1 MTQAGAVRRP
11 SLPAHLGSAFSLA
24 DARDAGVSAS
34 RLRAQDVEI
43 PFRGVRARRER
54 VETLGAEGLIRE
66 RAHRYAQRM
75 TEHEFFTHAT
85 AAVLWDLPV
94 PISLLGAERLDVGV
108 HWPRRAPASRAIRG
122 YSLRPELVRLQAHP
136 RRGFSLASPA
146 SVWAQSPAFLTRV
159 EDVVA
164 LGDAATRVP
173 LHPDDPPA
181 LATVSQLQA
190 ALDAGRRTGIA
201 LLRRALPLIDPRA
214 RSRPETWLRLL
225 LRTAGMPAPGVNLD
239 VVVNGRW
246 LAQVDLA
253 YPAHRLA
260 LEYEGEHHLTDAAQ
274 WARDIARVERLT
286 EAGWRVIRVTK
297 RDVFSTPG
305 VLVARVRRA
314 LAERE

>member
-1 MTQAGAVRRP
+1 MRRP
-11 SLPAHLGSAFSLA
+11 SLPVHLGSAFSLA

-54 VETLGAEGLIRE
+54 GRPAGLEEIICE
-66 RAHRYAQRM
+66 RVSQYALRM

-94 PISLLGAERLDVGV
+94 PSAPLDAERLDVGV
-108 HWPRRAPASRAIRG
+108 HWPRRAPAGRAIRG
-122 YSLRPELVRLQAHP
+122 HCLRLELVHTQAHP
-136 RRGFSLASPA
+136 RHGFSLASPA
-146 SVWAQSPAFLTRV
+146 SVWAQSASFLTRV

-164 LGDAATRVP
+164 LGDAVTRVP
-173 LHPDDPPA
+173 RHPNDPPA
-181 LATVSQLQA
+181 LATLAQLEA
-190 ALDAGRRTGIA
+190 ACVAGRRTGIA

-214 RSRPETWLRLL
+214 RSRPETWLRLI
-225 LRTAGMPAPGVNLD
+225 LRAAGMPAPGVNVD

-260 LEYEGEHHLTDAAQ
+260 LEYEGEYHLTDPAQ
-274 WARDIARVERLT
+274 WARDIARVERLA

-297 RDVFSTPG
+297 RDVFSTPK

-314 LAERE
+314 LVERA